1 MPRLPGEN
9 PQSPRVPLFRY
20 HRVPVK
26 KGLPPEVE
34 ISLGPSAAW
43 VLAILLSLMAAA
55 FGLELPGPW
64 PHAGWFR

>member
-9 PQSPRVPLFRY
+9 PERTQFPLFRY
-20 HRVPVK
+20 RRVVVK

-43 VLAILLSLMAAA
+43 VLAILLSIIAAA
-55 FGLELPGPW
+55 FGLPLPGPW
-64 PHAGWFR
+64 QHMGWFR